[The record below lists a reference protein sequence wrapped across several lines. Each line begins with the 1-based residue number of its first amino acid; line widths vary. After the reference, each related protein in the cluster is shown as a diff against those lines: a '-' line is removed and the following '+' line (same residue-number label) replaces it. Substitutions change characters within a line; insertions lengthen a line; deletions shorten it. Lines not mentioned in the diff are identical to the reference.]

1 MDKTT
6 IDVGNPA
13 RVIKQFEF
21 LIRIHLYGGGKKDKT
36 NRKNGYARQL
46 GNAYLCTVKKD
57 MLRYMIAKDTVSLG
71 ALLSDDSVLV
81 HMTGH
86 RQSKGEYLRE
96 IASGVLNYYS
106 AQTDSIDITVDGDKA
121 RLVGKS
127 RVNAAV
133 YGGGRHTW
141 PLQMDSLLER
151 IGGQWK
157 IVWTKA
163 STY

>member
-1 MDKTT
+1 MPIMLAMLSTFVAVAQGNNTDNTMNDKQQ
-6 IDVGNPA
+6 IA
-13 RVIKQFEF
+13 R
-21 LIRIHLYGGGKKDKT
+21 LYE
-36 NRKNGYARQL
+36 
-46 GNAYLCTVKKD
+46 D
-57 MLRYMIAKDTVSLG
+57 MLRYMITKDTVSLG

-96 IASGVLNYYS
+96 IVTGVLNYYS
-106 AQTDSIDITVDGDKA
+106 AQTDSIEVTVDGDKA
-121 RLVGKS
+121 RLIGRS

-141 PLQMDSLLER
+141 PLQMDSRLER

-157 IVWTKA
+157 ITWTKA